1 MRMKIMFIALLLA
14 SSSPAFAEEPETQ
27 PTVIYQ
33 KKTLVEFS
41 ELAIQGET
49 AGPNV
54 SRVDVRTKARFRSFI
69 RLRGDFRPELLRSVE
84 DL

>member
-1 MRMKIMFIALLLA
+1 MLLAALLVA
-14 SSSPAFAEEPETQ
+14 TSSTALAEESEPK

>member
-1 MRMKIMFIALLLA
+1 MKLLLAALLLA
-14 SSSPAFAEEPETQ
+14 TSSTALAEEPEPK

-54 SRVDVRTKARFRSFI
+54 SRVDVRSKARFRSFI